1 MKIGDPNPIA
11 SANVVEVTDANF
23 EQVVVEGS
31 KTRPV
36 IVDLWAEWCGP
47 CRTLGPL
54 LEKVATERAGA
65 FLLAKLDVDANPMV
79 AGAFGVQS
87 IPTVIAF
94 RDGEPVNGFVGAYP
108 EDAINEFVDLV
119 LPSEAEVVAEEALQ
133 EEEAGD
139 LVAAEADYR
148 EALGKDTANRDAALG
163 LGRILVDRGDL
174 EEARTLVTPLLPDAD
189 AERILARARVHEWG
203 SDPGEGDLGEA
214 KTLAAAGRWREAL
227 DRMVGCLGAQRD
239 DARAAMVDAFAV
251 LPEDDPLVGEYR
263 RKLASALF

>member
-1 MKIGDPNPIA
+1 MSTVA
-11 SANVVEVTDANF
+11 HVVEVTDANF

-54 LEKVATERAGA
+54 LEKVATEREGA
-65 FLLAKLDVDANPMV
+65 FLLAKLDVDANPQV

-108 EDAINEFVDLV
+108 EEAINQFVDLV
-119 LPSEAEVVAEEALQ
+119 LPSEAELVAEEAQL

-139 LVAAEADYR
+139 LVGAEADYR
-148 EALGKDTANRDAALG
+148 EALGKDAGNREAAVG
-163 LGRILVDRGDL
+163 LSRILVERGDL
-174 EEARTLVTPLLPDAD
+174 EEARTLLMPLLPDAD
-189 AERILARARVHEWG
+189 AERVLARARVSEWG
-203 SDPGEGDLGEA
+203 VDEDGGLLGEA
-214 KTLAAAGRWREAL
+214 RALAAAGRWREAL
-227 DRMVGCLGAQRD
+227 EQMLGCLTEQRD
-239 DARAAMVDAFAV
+239 EARATMLDAFAA
-251 LPEDDPLVGEYR
+251 LPEDDPLVSEYR

>member
-1 MKIGDPNPIA
+1 M
-11 SANVVEVTDANF
+11 SAVAHVVEVTDANF
-23 EQVVVEGS
+23 EQIVVEGS
-31 KTRPV
+31 RARPV

-54 LEKVATERAGA
+54 LEKVATERDGA

-119 LPSEAEVVAEEALQ
+119 LPSEAEIVTEEAHE

-139 LVAAEADYR
+139 LVGAESDYR
-148 EALGKDTANRDAALG
+148 DALGKDAENRDAALG

-174 EEARTLVTPLLPDAD
+174 EEARTLLNPLLPDAD
-189 AERILARARVHEWG
+189 AERVLARARVREWG
-203 SDPGEGDLGEA
+203 SDPTQGDLGEA
-214 KTLAAAGRWREAL
+214 KSMAAAGQWQEAL
-227 DRMVGCLGAQRD
+227 DRMLGCLGEQRD
-239 DARAAMVDAFAV
+239 EARAAMLDTFAAMDD
-251 LPEDDPLVGEYR
+251 DDPLVGEYR
-263 RKLASALF
+263 RRLASALF

>member
-1 MKIGDPNPIA
+1 MSTVSHVIDVN
-11 SANVVEVTDANF
+11 DANF
-23 EQVVVEGS
+23 EQIVVEGS
-31 KTRPV
+31 KERPV

-54 LEKVATERAGA
+54 LEKVAAERAGA
-65 FLLAKLDVDANPMV
+65 FLLAKLDVDANPGV

-108 EDAINEFVDLV
+108 EEAINQFVDLLV
-119 LPSEAEVVAEEALQ
+119 PSEAEVVAEEAHQ

-139 LVAAEADYR
+139 LVGAEADYR
-148 EALGKDTANRDAALG
+148 EALEKDAGNHEASVG

-174 EEARTLVTPLLPDAD
+174 EEARKLLTPLLPDPEAD
-189 AERILARARVHEWG
+189 RLLARARVHEWG
-203 SDPGEGDLGEA
+203 GDPGQGALGEA
-214 KTLAAAGRWREAL
+214 RALVVTGHWREAL
-227 DRMVGCLGAQRD
+227 DRMLGCLEAQRD
-239 DARAAMVDAFAV
+239 EARAAMLDGFAV
-251 LPEDDPLVGEYR
+251 LGDEDPLVAEYR

>member
-1 MKIGDPNPIA
+1 MSTVAHVI
-11 SANVVEVTDANF
+11 EVTDANF

-31 KTRPV
+31 RTRPV

-54 LEKVATERAGA
+54 LEKVATEREGA
-65 FLLAKLDVDANPMV
+65 FLLAKLDVDANPQV

-108 EDAINEFVDLV
+108 EEAINQFVDLV
-119 LPSEAEVVAEEALQ
+119 LPSAAELVAEEAQQ
-133 EEEAGD
+133 EEEDGN
-139 LVAAEADYR
+139 LVGAEADYR
-148 EALGKDTANRDAALG
+148 DALAKDAGNREAAVG
-163 LGRILVDRGDL
+163 LSRILVDRGDL
-174 EEARTLVTPLLPDAD
+174 EEARALLMPLLPDAD
-189 AERILARARVHEWG
+189 AERVLARARVSEWG
-203 SDPGEGDLGEA
+203 IGHDGGPLGEA
-214 KTLAAAGRWREAL
+214 RTLAAAGRWREAL
-227 DRMVGCLGAQRD
+227 EQMLGCLQEQRD
-239 DARAAMVDAFAV
+239 EARAAMLDAFAV

>member
-1 MKIGDPNPIA
+1 M
-11 SANVVEVTDANF
+11 SSVSNVVEVTDASF

-36 IVDLWAEWCGP
+36 IVDLWASWCGP

-54 LEKVATERAGA
+54 LEKVASERQGA

-108 EDAINEFVDLV
+108 EAAINEFVDLV
-119 LPSEAEVVAEEALQ
+119 LPSEAEVLVEEA
-133 EEEAGD
+133 EAEKGGGD
-139 LVAAEADYR
+139 VVASEADYR
-148 EALGKDTANRDAALG
+148 EALGKDAANREAALG
-163 LGRILVDRGDL
+163 LAGILVDRGDL
-174 EEARTLVTPLLPDAD
+174 EEARVLLGPLLPDAD
-189 AERILARARVHEWG
+189 AERVLARARVREWSG
-203 SDPGEGDLGEA
+203 DPGQGDLGEA
-214 KTLAAAGRWREAL
+214 KALAAAGAWRESL
-227 DRMVGCLGAQRD
+227 DRMLGCLEVQRD
-239 DARAAMVDAFAV
+239 EARAAMIDVFAV
-251 LPEDDPLVGEYR
+251 LEDEDPLVGEYR

>member
-1 MKIGDPNPIA
+1 M
-11 SANVVEVTDANF
+11 STVSHVVDVTDASF

-31 KTRPV
+31 KERPV

-54 LEKVATERAGA
+54 LEKVAAERDGA

-108 EDAINEFVDLV
+108 EEAINEFVDLLV
-119 LPSEAEVVAEEALQ
+119 PSEAEIVAEEAHL

-139 LVAAEADYR
+139 LTGAEQDYR
-148 EALGKDTANRDAALG
+148 GALRKDAGNREAAVG
-163 LGRILVDRGDL
+163 LGRILVERGDL
-174 EEARTLVTPLLPDAD
+174 DEARSLLMPLLPDPD
-189 AERILARARVHEWG
+189 AERVLARARVREWG
-203 SDPGEGDLGEA
+203 NDAGQGELGEA
-214 KTLAAAGRWREAL
+214 KALAAAGRWREAL
-227 DRMVGCLGAQRD
+227 DGMLGCLGEQRD
-239 DARAAMVDAFAV
+239 EARAAMLDAFAV
-251 LPEDDPLVGEYR
+251 LGEEDPFVGEYR